1 MYYSVLCCLQ
11 VIRTLKFLEIHV
23 FVQYILH
30 AWDRLLFCSFL
41 KIILKLSFSCH
52 IVFAFLSFS
61 CDTMVAFILIWI
73 PLLQLQ
79 VILSP
84 DANPPVVKIMNYR
97 YDMNLDVTSYN
108 TCYFV
113 FGKVDLL
120 WGFDKIPLLGD
131 FDFKFLTAQGVHTI
145 SVGQSSE
152 YVVHNV

>member
-1 MYYSVLCCLQ
+1 MCYSVLCCQ
-11 VIRTLKFLEIHV
+11 EVIKTLKFLEIHV
-23 FVQYILH
+23 VQYIIH
-30 AWDRLLFCSFL
+30 AWDCLLFCSFL

-52 IVFAFLSFS
+52 IVFALSFS

-97 YDMNLDVTSYN
+97 YDMNLDVTSYI
-108 TCYFV
+108 CYFV
-113 FGKVDLL
+113 FGKVDPL
-120 WGFDKIPLLGD
+120 WCFDKIPLLGD